1 MNPTD
6 LKIIQQCDLNLL
18 LSLAILIEEQSVSKS
33 ADRLDISQPAM
44 SQNLKKL
51 RNMFDDPLFVKQGQG
66 IRATKKALRLY
77 GSLTEWLQMSDRL
90 ISQTAFDPMESHG
103 VIRIAFMDDLTQT
116 MIPMMLDRILTFAP
130 NVELEFVHK
139 PRDVFSLLESGEIDI
154 AAAGTDTPPANIH
167 GRHISTDNYCAAYS
181 LKHPLAKIAQP
192 TLAQI
197 FAHDTAEYSA
207 SNLVELEITQLALQH
222 QLQRKMTFSTGSF
235 LVLLQGLLAGKH
247 VGFLPQRVLN
257 SEKWRSQLKGVVLTE
272 LPQLD
277 STLYWHA
284 RVHKDPLIQWFKDQ
298 CLDIVSQQQLQRGEA
313 KSTG

>member
-33 ADRLDISQPAM
+33 AERLDISQPAM

-51 RNMFDDPLFVKQGQG
+51 RAVFDDPLFVKQGQG
-66 IRATKKALRLY
+66 IKATSKALRLY
-77 GSLTEWLQMSDRL
+77 SSLTEWLQLSERL
-90 ISQTAFDPMESHG
+90 ISQSAFDPMKSHG

-116 MIPMMLDRILTFAP
+116 MIPILLDKILMSAP

-139 PRDVFSLLESGEIDI
+139 PKDVFSLLESGEIDI

-167 GRHISTDNYCAAYS
+167 GRHISSDNYCAAYS
-181 LKHPLAKIAQP
+181 RHHPLAKIKQP

-197 FAHDTAEYSA
+197 FAYDTAEYSA
-207 SNLVELEITQLALQH
+207 SNSVEAEITQLALH
-222 QLQRKMTFSTGSF
+222 NQLQRKITLISGSF
-235 LVLLQGLLAGKH
+235 QVLLQGLLAGKH
-247 VGFLPQRVLN
+247 VGFVSQRTLA
-257 SEKWRSQLKGVVLTE
+257 SEKWQSRLEAVVLKE

-298 CLDIVSQQQLQRGEA
+298 CLDVANTLKQQ
-313 KSTG
+313 SNIN